1 MQIVGDSDG
10 FMHKGSG
17 KRVISGNSDNGG
29 ASYMNWNDNANNN
42 VGFRPLITSRECP
55 QPMLGGFSFRL
66 FGP

>member
-29 ASYMNWNDNANNN
+29 ASYVNWNDFPSAG
-42 VGFRPLITSRECP
+42 VGFRPLGR
-55 QPMLGGFSFRL
+55 FS
-66 FGP
+66 GS